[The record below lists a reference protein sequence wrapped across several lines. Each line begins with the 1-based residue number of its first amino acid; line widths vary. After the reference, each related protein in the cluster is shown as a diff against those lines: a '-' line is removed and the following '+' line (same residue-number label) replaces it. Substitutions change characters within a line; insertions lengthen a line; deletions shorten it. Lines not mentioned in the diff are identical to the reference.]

1 MVEITNGL
9 STMTVTKGAFDGI
22 YKHQGYTLVHDY
34 AVTGAT
40 MAVKRPVDI
49 SDSNYTPDDRA
60 PFTAD
65 LEASDEMSMNDDEDS
80 ELLEKPI
87 GQWSQEELKRY
98 ADKNGISLE
107 GVTKT
112 REVRSIIKDFID
124 SQK

>member
-22 YKHQGYTLVHDY
+22 YKHQGYTLVHNY
-34 AVTGAT
+34 AETGAT
-40 MAVKRPVDI
+40 MAAKRPVDI
-49 SDSNYTPDDRA
+49 SDSNYTPDDRGL
-60 PFTAD
+60 FTAD
-65 LEASDEMSMNDDEDS
+65 LEASNEMSMDDEDS

-112 REVRSIIKDFID
+112 REVRGIIKDFID

>member
-34 AVTGAT
+34 AVAGAT
-40 MAVKRPVDI
+40 MAAKRPVGI
-49 SDSNYTPDDRA
+49 SDSNYTPDDRGL
-60 PFTAD
+60 FTAD
-65 LEASDEMSMNDDEDS
+65 LEAPDEMSMDDEDS

-112 REVRSIIKDFID
+112 REVRGIIKDFID

>member
-34 AVTGAT
+34 AVSGAT
-40 MAVKRPVDI
+40 MAAKRPVGI
-49 SDSNYTPDDRA
+49 SDSNYTSDDRGL
-60 PFTAD
+60 FTAD
-65 LEASDEMSMNDDEDS
+65 LEASDEMPMNDDEDS

>member
-22 YKHQGYTLVHDY
+22 YKHQGYTLVRNY

-40 MAVKRPVDI
+40 MAAKSPVDI
-49 SDSNYTPDDRA
+49 SDSNYTPDDRGS
-60 PFTAD
+60 FTAD
-65 LEASDEMSMNDDEDS
+65 LEASDEMLMCDEDS

-87 GQWSQEELKRY
+87 GQWSQEELKGY

-112 REVRSIIKDFID
+112 REVRGIIKDFID